1 MGGLLAIAAGA
12 DSARVPP
19 AIAGFL
25 SLVGLPFV
33 IFVFVGVWKAF
44 AKAGEPGWAAWVP
57 VYNVYVVCRIAG
69 RPSRWLLLLLIPVVN
84 AVIALTLGV
93 DVARRFG
100 KSAGFG
106 IGLVVLPAI
115 FWPILG
121 FDRAT
126 FDDRPPGPLAY
137 A

>member
-19 AIAGFL
+19 AIGGLL
-25 SLVGLPFV
+25 SLVGLPF
-33 IFVFVGVWKAF
+33 ILFVFVGVWKAF

-57 VYNVYVVCRIAG
+57 VYNIYVVCRIAG
-69 RPSRWLLLLLIPVVN
+69 RPARWMLLLLVPIVN
-84 AVIALTLGV
+84 AVIALTLGI

-100 KSAGFG
+100 KNAGFG

-121 FDRAT
+121 FGRAT
-126 FDDRPPGPLAY
+126 FDEPPPGPLVY